1 MFFMEKTGLFSVLK
15 SNLKTDL

>member
-15 SNLKTDL
+15 SNLKTDF